1 LTFRRGSQVPSANAV
16 PNQTAL
22 HGAAEHGF
30 DKFIEFLV
38 ANGADL
44 NAKDSAGRTPLQV
57 ARGAGG
63 AKGGADAYP
72 KTVALLESLMK
83 AKGLTVAE
91 VQTK

>member
-1 LTFRRGSQVPSANAV
+1 VPSASAV

-44 NAKDSAGRTPLQV
+44 TVKDAGGRTPLDV

-63 AKGGADAYP
+63 TRGGADAYP
-72 KTVALLESLMK
+72 KTVELLESLMK
-83 AKGLTVAE
+83 EKGIPVAA
-91 VQTK
+91 VAGR

>member
-1 LTFRRGSQVPSANAV
+1 M

-30 DKFIEFLV
+30 DKYIEFLV
-38 ANGADL
+38 SQGADL
-44 NAKDSAGRTPLQV
+44 TAKDANGRTPLDA

-63 AKGGADAYP
+63 NRGGADAYP

-83 AKGLTVAE
+83 AKGIEVAA
-91 VQTK
+91 K